1 MTTLPGAI
9 FCVASILLGTIGR
22 SSSWVLS
29 GYSQLP
35 ITVTTRRSSPFLISI
50 QSRSDIVFQ
59 DEPDCPDEDECE
71 IDWGAMPGFGDDDDD
86 DTKKDGST
94 SNVVS
99 QDESDP
105 DCPDEDECEIDWG
118 AMPGFGDDDDEDDA
132 KKELDQ
138 EATAAAT
145 TTTTATDLLHENR
158 DLVGDETD
166 ELEPQDAYVCKVE
179 RSIDTSRKILEMNWQ
194 IENCAVDEDTCT
206 DFSSDCSGSG
216 KTSCKFC
223 HGTRTISFF
232 HHGTNTHEQ
241 RSCLLCA
248 DGRVDCPTCAG
259 TGAISPWAKTHD
271 GIL

>member
-71 IDWGAMPGFGDDDDD
+71 IDWGAMPGFGDDDD
-86 DTKKDGST
+86 
-94 SNVVS
+94 
-99 QDESDP
+99 
-105 DCPDEDECEIDWG
+105 
-118 AMPGFGDDDDEDDA
+118 EDDA
-132 KKELDQ
+132 KKESDQ

-206 DFSSDCSGSG
+206 DFCSDCSGSG